1 MMTESIW
8 GVLTVGFLLGAPAGF
23 SPGPMLVLIISET
36 LRHGIRAGAKVAF
49 IPLITDIPLL
59 LFSGFFF
66 AKLSNFDIL
75 IGSTSLA
82 GSAFLFHLGIKSFRI
97 ARSEIKDYSNR
108 KLLLK
113 ELIVANIFNPNPYF
127 FWLTVGAPLM
137 INSFNKSMISGISF
151 LFSFY
156 LGLVGSKF
164 LLAIITEKSSDF
176 LQGFWYKLIMQSLSM
191 ILIGFSFFLLKDGL
205 YLLGFLNE
213 N

>member
-1 MMTESIW
+1 MIESIW
-8 GVLTVGFLLGAPAGF
+8 GILTVGFLLGAPAGF

-36 LRHGIRAGAKVAF
+36 LRHGVRSGAKVAF

-66 AKLSNFDIL
+66 SKLSDFDLL

-82 GSAFLFHLGIKSFRI
+82 GSVFLLYLGIKSFRL
-97 ARSEIKDYSNR
+97 ASSEIQDFSPK

-113 ELIVANIFNPNPYF
+113 ELILANFFNPNPYL

-137 INSFNKSMISGISF
+137 VNSFNRSIISGVSF

-156 LGLVGSKF
+156 LGLVGFK
-164 LLAIITEKSSDF
+164 
-176 LQGFWYKLIMQSLSM
+176 
-191 ILIGFSFFLLKDGL
+191 
-205 YLLGFLNE
+205 
-213 N
+213 